1 MARLKDDRAPNGG
14 TGRTSASQAAAEGW
28 SPLARPHAKR
38 RRPPRPWGFII
49 SFVLL
54 LGLVGTGAAA
64 RLTFALVAPHTMSP
78 LSATLSREKRAQ
90 LDEELDIERP
100 SDRDQAI
107 DFALAFTA
115 ESLSIGPG
123 PGRAPSF
130 EFGVGKRKAG
140 SAEYA
145 ALFVTVFEAASKR
158 AGSTARAWRVNSQ
171 VRVFNKVIPLKGF
184 GDHDWILVHDPADGA
199 RLYVDP
205 MLCDAWLG
213 ASIARNVKGGAEIPL
228 KPAIGAG
235 EDPAKPPAG
244 DAPPSVP
251 PGLASGKPSA
261 GGPVK

>member
-1 MARLKDDRAPNGG
+1 MARLRDDRAPNRGA
-14 TGRTSASQAAAEGW
+14 GRTTASQAAAEGW
-28 SPLARPHAKR
+28 SPLARPHGKR

-64 RLTFALVAPHTMSP
+64 RLTFALVALHTVSP
-78 LSATLSREKRAQ
+78 PLATLSGEKRAQ
-90 LDEELDIERP
+90 LDEELEIERP

-115 ESLSIGPG
+115 ESLSIAPG
-123 PGRAPSF
+123 PRRSPSF

-171 VRVFNKVIPLKGF
+171 VRVFDKVIPLKGF

-199 RLYVDP
+199 RLYFDP

-213 ASIARNVKGGAEIPL
+213 ASVARNVKGGAEIPL

-235 EDPAKPPAG
+235 EEPTKPVAG
-244 DAPPSVP
+244 DASAHPPPAS
-251 PGLASGKPSA
+251 ASGKASA
-261 GGPVK
+261 GGSVK